1 MSLVP
6 AFEIGL
12 LNAWIFMLLYFL
24 ITYVP
29 GYFINREK
37 AKKAFSSPPYNKKEK
52 NKNTYIVLEAIYFV
66 SLVYTIFLPLKLDT
80 AWFYAGLFIYSLGMI
95 MNTLA
100 VMNYAT
106 TPLNKPVT
114 KGIYRISR
122 NPFYFG
128 YFLICIGIGVACIS
142 WIFLVYAIIY
152 MILQHILVIP
162 EERICLEKYGN
173 AYREYMNR
181 TPRYIGMPKGGNRT

>member
-1 MSLVP
+1 MSLIP
-6 AFEIGL
+6 EFEIGL
-12 LNAWIFMLLYFL
+12 WNAWVFMLLYFL

-52 NKNTYIVLEAIYFV
+52 NIYIVLEAIYFV
-66 SLVYTIFLPLKLDT
+66 SLVYTIFLPLKLGT
-80 AWFYAGLFIYSLGMI
+80 AWFHTGLFIYLLGMI
-95 MNTLA
+95 INALA
-100 VMNYAT
+100 VMSFAT

-114 KGIYRISR
+114 KGIYHISR

-128 YFLICIGIGVACIS
+128 YFLICIGIGIACTS
-142 WIFLVYAIIY
+142 WIFLVYTIIY

-173 AYREYMNR
+173 AYREYMNKVS
-181 TPRYIGMPKGGNRT
+181 RYIGVPKRV